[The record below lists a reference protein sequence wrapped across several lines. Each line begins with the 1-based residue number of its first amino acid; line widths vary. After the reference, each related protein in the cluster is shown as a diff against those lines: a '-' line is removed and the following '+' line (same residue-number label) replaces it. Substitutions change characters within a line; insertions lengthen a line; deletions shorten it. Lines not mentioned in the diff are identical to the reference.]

1 MKSVTVTVQIQFD
14 VFSSDGDAIRQEV
27 GNVLSQMSATLDV
40 HHGDRAPMIFTNSLD
55 NSDIYISGMC
65 QKHPDSEALPD
76 EDDNC
81 SLCGGDC
88 CNQE

>member
-1 MKSVTVTVQIQFD
+1 M
-14 VFSSDGDAIRQEV
+14 
-27 GNVLSQMSATLDV
+27 NATLAQQFEERSPV
-40 HHGDRAPMIFTNSLD
+40 IFTNSLD
-55 NSDIYISGMC
+55 SSDIHISGMC
-65 QKHPDSEALPD
+65 QKYPDSEALPD